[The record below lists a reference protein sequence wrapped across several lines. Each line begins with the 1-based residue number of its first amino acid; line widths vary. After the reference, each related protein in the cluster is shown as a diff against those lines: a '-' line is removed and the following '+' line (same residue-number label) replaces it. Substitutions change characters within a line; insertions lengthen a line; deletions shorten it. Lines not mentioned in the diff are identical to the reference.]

1 MNTTT
6 ISAALL
12 PEMLDADVASALAR
26 CASEPIHH
34 IGSIQA
40 VGILIAVDRE
50 RFVIQHASLNLATIF
65 PVSAEMAISHA
76 LAEFL
81 GHDQVQR
88 LKTLVQQPDWTGALI
103 CSVLLPVDGTLQKY
117 DAQVFHSGELLVI
130 EIEQQHP
137 QEGDVFH
144 DLFIPVGD
152 VLWKLDSETRLL
164 PYAQRCV
171 EQVRV
176 LTGFD
181 RVMMYR
187 FDSNWDGEV
196 IAESKGE
203 EAESY
208 LGNHFPASDIPPQAR
223 ALYTRNLVRHI
234 ADVNH
239 EPIPIVGAQ
248 AQMNPA
254 SVDLTHSWLRSMSP
268 IHVQY
273 LRNMGVSASLSISL
287 VQNDRLWGLIACH
300 HLTPKYVPLRARELD
315 EFIGRSVSLKLIN
328 MDQREREALNIRSRD
343 LLHEMTDR
351 IRTAENLDS
360 VINAIKDKLL
370 GLVDADGMI
379 VTVDGKRYCLGNTPS
394 SKVLDRIVG
403 YLRSN
408 SNLPVFQTDNCSQL
422 MADAGACDDQNTEE
436 AGGLMVAPLD
446 HAMENFVMWFR
457 PRILR
462 TLRWAGNP
470 EKSIT
475 RDATGVRVSPR
486 KSFSTWIETY
496 SEKSHAWS
504 QTEVD
509 AAASLSLALIEV
521 LAQKALRSSE
531 RSYRLLADNSTDMIA
546 RLDQNGRFLFAT
558 PACRE
563 LLGCDSEQMVGLCLA
578 DVLQGGAGTVSEM
591 LTSLQLTGA
600 TLTRVVSGRRSDGR
614 DLWIEITL
622 KYTQDGNSQQEI
634 LLNGRDVT
642 QRYNYQ
648 LAIESVHR
656 RNSLILEAAG
666 EGLVSVDRDKRV
678 RYVNELACRIL
689 GQEEHELAGQ
699 YCYDTFCQ
707 RDSLTSERS
716 SQDNCPFLAT
726 LKDGDTR
733 QGQMQIRAEPHRQ
746 LQLQYVCSPLLENGV
761 IDGCV
766 IVFSEVPDKA
776 LSSEETDATTQA
788 MLNQAQEAVM
798 VTTGVGCIVSV
809 NRAFTEITGFSSKD
823 AVGRTPSILKS
834 GIHTPHFYTELW
846 KQLNG
851 KRRWS
856 GEIWNRRKN
865 GEIYPQWGSISSI
878 LDAHGKVQNYV
889 AVFSDI
895 SKAKQAEEKLFHLA
909 NHDALTGLPNRL
921 SFVDALNQTLE
932 RCKRNGQSAAV
943 LFVDLDRFKIIN
955 DTLGHA
961 VGDSFLKIVANR
973 LLACARSHEF
983 VARWGGD
990 EFILTLENISS
1001 RDGVGDAV
1009 KRILQDLS
1017 EPFYL
1022 DGHELVPTASLGI
1035 SIYPEDAQRPS
1046 DLIKAADTAMYRA
1059 KERGRND
1066 FEFFSADMVEDL
1078 DTKLTLSTDVRHAM
1092 QEEQFFLAY
1101 QPQVD
1106 PRNGSIK
1113 GVEALVRW
1121 RHPTRGVLLPG
1132 EFLGTVEELGLMNEL
1147 GNWVLKAACRQMQEW
1162 NLQAVPIPR
1171 VAVNVAPTQLRDSF
1185 VATVQNALQ
1194 SSGIAPQQLE
1204 LEITEG
1210 ALESGEKA
1218 RKITTALRTLG
1229 VLLSVD
1235 DFGTGYSS
1243 LAHIKLFPI
1252 SCFKIDK
1259 SFIDGVPSNLDD
1271 VTIVRTILALGSS
1284 FKVEIVAEGAETV
1297 EQVEFLKSEGVT
1309 NIQGYYFAKPMA
1321 PQALESWLNL
1331 RNSGTKATACSA
1343 ASAM

>member
-1 MNTTT
+1 
-6 ISAALL
+6 
-12 PEMLDADVASALAR
+12 LA
-26 CASEPIHH
+26 
-34 IGSIQA
+34 
-40 VGILIAVDRE
+40 
-50 RFVIQHASLNLATIF
+50 
-65 PVSAEMAISHA
+65 
-76 LAEFL
+76 
-81 GHDQVQR
+81 
-88 LKTLVQQPDWTGALI
+88 
-103 CSVLLPVDGTLQKY
+103 
-117 DAQVFHSGELLVI
+117 
-130 EIEQQHP
+130 
-137 QEGDVFH
+137 GDVFH
-144 DLFIPVGD
+144 DLFIPVRD

-164 PYAQRCV
+164 PYAQKCV
-171 EQVRV
+171 EQVRL

-196 IAESKGE
+196 IAEGKAE

-208 LGNHFPASDIPPQAR
+208 LGNRFPASDIPPQAR
-223 ALYTRNLVRHI
+223 ALYSKNLVRHI
-234 ADVNH
+234 ADVNGQ
-239 EPIPIVGAQ
+239 PVPIVGA
-248 AQMNPA
+248 AERTDPGA
-254 SVDLTHSWLRSMSP
+254 VDLTHSWLRSMSP
-268 IHVQY
+268 AHVQY
-273 LRNMGVSASLSISL
+273 LCNMGVSASLSISL

-300 HLTPKYVPLRARELD
+300 HFTPKYVPLRARELD

-328 MDQREREALNIRSRD
+328 MDQREREVLNGRSRD

-360 VINAIKDKLL
+360 VIHAIKDKLL
-370 GLVDADGMI
+370 GLVDADGVI
-379 VTVDGKRYCLGNTPS
+379 VTVDGKRYRLGNTPS
-394 SKVLDRIVG
+394 AQALDRMVEV
-403 YLRSN
+403 LRSSSN
-408 SNLPVFQTDNCSQL
+408 SPVFQTDNCAGL
-422 MADAGACDDQNTEE
+422 MAGSDGFTVADAE
-436 AGGLMVAPLD
+436 ATGGLMVAPLD
-446 HAMENFVMWFR
+446 QTMQNFVMWFR

-470 EKSIT
+470 EKSVT
-475 RDATGVRVSPR
+475 RDAKGLQVSPR

-504 QTEVD
+504 QTQVD

-546 RLDQNGRFLFAT
+546 RLDLKGCFLFAT
-558 PACRE
+558 PACHE

-578 DVLQGGAGTVSEM
+578 DVLQGGAETLGDM
-591 LTSLQLTGA
+591 LASLPLDGA
-600 TLTRVVSGRRSDGR
+600 TLTRVVRGKRSDGR
-614 DLWIEITL
+614 DLWIEMTL
-622 KYTQDGNSQQEI
+622 KTTQDGNLQEEI

-648 LAIESVHR
+648 LAIENVHR
-656 RNSLILEAAG
+656 RNALILESAG
-666 EGLVSVDRDKRV
+666 EGLISVDKDKRV
-678 RYVNELACRIL
+678 RYVNELACKIL
-689 GQEEHELAGQ
+689 GRDESELSGQ
-699 YCYDTFCQ
+699 DCCETFCR
-707 RDSLTSERS
+707 RDPLSGAS
-716 SQDNCPFLAT
+716 SCRGSCPFLAT
-726 LKDGDTR
+726 LQDGETR
-733 QGQMQIRAEPHRQ
+733 QGQMPVSAATCDA
-746 LQLQYVCSPLLENGV
+746 LQLQYVCSPLLEKGA

-766 IVFSEVPDKA
+766 VVFSVSADKPLDSGEPDA
-776 LSSEETDATTQA
+776 ATQA
-788 MLNQAQEAVM
+788 MLYQAEEAVM
-798 VTTGVGCIVSV
+798 VTTAQGCIVSV
-809 NRAFTEITGFSSKD
+809 NRAFTEITGFSRSD
-823 AVGRTPSILKS
+823 AVGQSPNILKS

-846 KQLNG
+846 KQLNS

-856 GEIWNRRKN
+856 GEVWNRRKN

-878 LDAHGKVQNYV
+878 LGADGKVQNYV

-921 SFVDALNQTLE
+921 SFVDTLNQTLE
-932 RCKRNGQSAAV
+932 RCKRHAQGAAV
-943 LFVDLDRFKIIN
+943 VFVDLDRFKIIN

-961 VGDSFLKIVANR
+961 VGDAFLKIVADR
-973 LLACARSHEF
+973 LLACARSHES

-1001 RDGVGDAV
+1001 RDEVVDAV
-1009 KRILQDLS
+1009 KRILQQLA

-1035 SIYPEDAQRPS
+1035 SMFPDDGQRPA

-1066 FEFFSADMVEDL
+1066 FEFFSADMVQDL
-1078 DTKLTLSTDVRHAM
+1078 DTKLTLSTDLRHAM
-1092 QEEQFFLAY
+1092 QEHQFFLAY

-1106 PRNGSIK
+1106 PQINAVL

-1121 RHPTRGVLLPG
+1121 QHPTRGVLQPVA
-1132 EFLGTVEELGLMNEL
+1132 FLETVEELGLMNEL
-1147 GNWVLKAACRQMQEW
+1147 GTWVLQEACRQMQVW
-1162 NLQAVPIPR
+1162 NSQAVAIPR

-1185 VATVQNALQ
+1185 VATVQEALH

-1210 ALESGEKA
+1210 ALESGERA
-1218 RKITTALRTLG
+1218 RKITSALRDLG

-1259 SFIDGVPSNLDD
+1259 SFIDGVPGNEDD

-1284 FKVEIVAEGAETV
+1284 FKVEVVAEGVETR
-1297 EQVEFLKSEGVT
+1297 EQVEFLKSVGVR
-1309 NIQGYYFAKPMA
+1309 NIQGYFFARPMTPPNLEHWLDSRHAGVAA
-1321 PQALESWLNL
+1321 PPQDTTTGEL
-1331 RNSGTKATACSA
+1331 
-1343 ASAM
+1343 AS